1 MGSTFMTYNDVVVY
15 IDWGSRGIG
24 IGVGDGG
31 WGMGGYICRGWDGGD
46 MLWVCDRCAREGK
59 RDYVCMT
66 TRDEGRPP
74 SKGSSTL
81 RDGQVMRC
89 DRCEWVRADEMD

>member
-1 MGSTFMTYNDVVVY
+1 M
-15 IDWGSRGIG
+15 
-24 IGVGDGG
+24 GG
-31 WGMGGYICRGWDGGD
+31 WEDGRMGGYICPGWDGGG
-46 MLWVCDRCAREGK
+46 MLWVCDRCAREGT

>member
-1 MGSTFMTYNDVVVY
+1 
-15 IDWGSRGIG
+15 
-24 IGVGDGG
+24 
-31 WGMGGYICRGWDGGD
+31 

-81 RDGQVMRC
+81 RDGQIMRC